1 MWLFEEVESLKALN
15 NSVISLVNKIRNEFG
30 RQCLIVE
37 SGNWTVQQRL
47 ALWSKANVLF
57 VSTLKDG
64 LYLTCFEYIFV
75 KYLCNDFENSAMI
88 LSEFTG
94 CNSQFAGFYDFNPF

>member
-1 MWLFEEVESLKALN
+1 M
-15 NSVISLVNKIRNEFG
+15 
-30 RQCLIVE
+30 
-37 SGNWTVQQRL
+37 RL

-64 LYLTCFEYIFV
+64 LYLTCFEYIMV
-75 KYLCNDFENSAMI
+75 KNLLNDFENSAMI

-94 CNSQFAGFYDFNPF
+94 SNSQFAGFYSFNPFWLKSTVLALEKCL

>member
-1 MWLFEEVESLKALN
+1 MDSGSWDIN
-15 NSVISLVNKIRNEFG
+15 N
-30 RQCLIVE
+30 
-37 SGNWTVQQRL
+37 RL

-64 LYLTCFEYIFV
+64 LYLTCFEYVLV
-75 KYLCNDFENSAMI
+75 KYLCNDFENSAMM

-94 CNSQFAGFYDFNPF
+94 SQTQFSGFYEFNPFLMKKSIAMMD

>member
-1 MWLFEEVESLKALN
+1 MPVLKKLKD
-15 NSVISLVNKIRNEFG
+15 SIIKLTTKIRTEFG
-30 RQCLIVE
+30 RQCLILE
-37 SGNWTVQQRL
+37 SGNWTMHMRL
-47 ALWSKANVLF
+47 ALWSKAHVLF

-75 KYLCNDFENSAMI
+75 KHLCNEFENSAMI